1 MRAYPRSRGAT
12 ASPCCTRVSSR
23 GLSPLARGNRDPSHI
38 RHRVLGPIPARAG
51 QPGRWLRGAACRWAY
66 PRSRGATLIPR
77 GKVYFDPGLSP
88 LARGNPLR
96 ASRAGSP
103 SGPIPA
109 RAGQPGRQRPVG
121 TLGGAYPRSR
131 GATVVFTSSDQA
143 VSGLSP
149 LARGNLTS
157 TAVPSLGA
165 GPIPARAGQPPYS
178 HRFFPYVP
186 GLSPLARGNHNQPWR
201 MTSLDGPIP
210 ARAGQPLA
218 RCVLVTQARAY
229 PRSRGATRCDPSG

>member
-1 MRAYPRSRGAT
+1 MSDDGDRKRSFLGV
-12 ASPCCTRVSSR
+12 RVAIGSVKH
-23 GLSPLARGNRDPSHI
+23 LLQCSPLARGNRDPSHI

-109 RAGQPGRQRPVG
+109 RAGQP
-121 TLGGAYPRSR
+121 
-131 GATVVFTSSDQA
+131 SS
-143 VSGLSP
+143 
-149 LARGNLTS
+149 
-157 TAVPSLGA
+157 
-165 GPIPARAGQPPYS
+165 S
-178 HRFFPYVP
+178 HR
-186 GLSPLARGNHNQPWR
+186 
-201 MTSLDGPIP
+201 PIK
-210 ARAGQPLA
+210 
-218 RCVLVTQARAY
+218 RCRAY
-229 PRSRGATRCDPSG
+229 PRSRGATSPAPLFRPLALGLSPLARGNPPTASAFSPMCRAYPRSRGATTTSHGA